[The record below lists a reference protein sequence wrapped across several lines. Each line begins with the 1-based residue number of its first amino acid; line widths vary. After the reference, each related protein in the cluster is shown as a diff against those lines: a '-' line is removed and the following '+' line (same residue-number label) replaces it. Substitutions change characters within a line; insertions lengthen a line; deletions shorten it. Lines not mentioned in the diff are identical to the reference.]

1 MSTCGVKKQVVH
13 ALYLI
18 FPSHSTQQSNTKNLK
33 QTLSLR
39 CNSCIFAAFS
49 GSGLACWM
57 RICFNLSHALEIMRS
72 MLVNTACEQNTAKS
86 FACNYVQLL
95 PWPTYDYLMNLITEW
110 LNEWLNYWLTDWLT
124 IRLVAPYRKNHNYN
138 TMYHKRHNSL
148 NNHHNDE
155 LSNWLSYWTL
165 DSFIHS

>member
-1 MSTCGVKKQVVH
+1 MKQLELEEVWRNQFNEFSCWTLSFLPPWWYQHLYNANCWVCLSHIHIKEVKVSTCGVKKQVMH

-18 FPSHSTQQSNTKNLK
+18 LSSHSTQQSYTKNLK

-57 RICFNLSHALEIMRS
+57 RISFNLSHALEIMRS

-86 FACNYVQLL
+86 FPCNYVQLL
-95 PWPTYDYLMNLITEW
+95 PWPT
-110 LNEWLNYWLTDWLT
+110 
-124 IRLVAPYRKNHNYN
+124 
-138 TMYHKRHNSL
+138 
-148 NNHHNDE
+148 
-155 LSNWLSYWTL
+155 
-165 DSFIHS
+165 